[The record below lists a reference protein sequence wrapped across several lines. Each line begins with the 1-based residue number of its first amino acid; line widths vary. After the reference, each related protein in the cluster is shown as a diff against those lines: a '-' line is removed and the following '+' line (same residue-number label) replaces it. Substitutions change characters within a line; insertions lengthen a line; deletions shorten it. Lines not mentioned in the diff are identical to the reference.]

1 MYWRQRARGGGDEDY
16 ERQRNGDA
24 IIVIEELTYAIDHHR
39 FAHMFRLRCSAA
51 ATGTGNFP
59 YAHIPAINF

>member
-1 MYWRQRARGGGDEDY
+1 MHSYVLATQSKGRGG
-16 ERQRNGDA
+16 RHGDA
-24 IIVIEELTYAIDHHR
+24 IIVIEEQALTYAIDHHR
-39 FAHMFRLRCSAA
+39 FAHMYHLSCST